1 MLPSLL
7 FMLPIVVVD
16 VGADRLDP
24 AHTRSLVGK
33 ELEVEA
39 VAPDDPR
46 AAQATG
52 RVDVVEKDGK
62 LTVRYR
68 KVDGPIERSIPVAP
82 DPARAESDAAYLAGN
97 LARDEASELTPKAPE
112 KPAVPVTEK
121 GSPWGED
128 DHRYA
133 QLRAYV
139 TDLSDDARSTSVR
152 SGALLATAGALL
164 LTPGIY
170 VAAKGDLDE
179 PNGGGIA
186 IASFVTGGVFLTIG
200 AIAMIAK
207 SDPYEALA
215 KTVREQDAKKASSED
230 AIAAVETEWKSQVAS
245 EQSARR
251 TSAILSF
258 VLAGLSIGTASVL
271 LATGEDIDPG
281 LTTYIMAGGALNV
294 ITGVAAIL
302 SEGPMER
309 AYRQW
314 HAVSNADVPKIGF
327 GIAPAVGGGSAAFS
341 IRF

>member
-7 FMLPIVVVD
+7 FMLPVVVVD
-16 VGADRLDP
+16 VAGEDLDP
-24 AHTRSLVGK
+24 AHTRSLVAK
-33 ELEVEA
+33 ELEVDA
-39 VAPDDPR
+39 VAADDPR
-46 AAQATG
+46 AADATG
-52 RVDVVEKDGK
+52 RVDIVEKGGK

-68 KVDGPIERSIPVAP
+68 KVDGPVERSIPVAS
-82 DPARAESDAAYLAGN
+82 DPARAELDAAYLAGN

-112 KPAVPVTEK
+112 KPAVQVAEPA
-121 GSPWGED
+121 SPWSDD

-139 TDLSDDARSTSVR
+139 TDLSNDARSTSVR
-152 SGALLATAGALL
+152 AGALFATAGALL
-164 LTPGIY
+164 LAPGIY
-170 VAAKGDLDE
+170 IAAKGDLDE

-186 IASFVTGGVFLTIG
+186 LASFATGGVFLTIG
-200 AIAMIAK
+200 VIAMIVK
-207 SDPYEALA
+207 GDPYEPLA

-230 AIAAVETEWKSQVAS
+230 AIAAVEAEWKTQVAS

-271 LATGEDIDPG
+271 LAAGEDIDPG
-281 LTTYIMAGGALNV
+281 LTTYIMAGGAVNV
-294 ITGVAAIL
+294 ITGVASVL

-309 AYRQW
+309 AHRQW
-314 HAVSNADVPKIGF
+314 HSVSNADVPKVGF
-327 GIAPAVGGGSAAFS
+327 GIAPTIGGGSAAFS